1 MAKSRVLAARRTCF
15 KPHNE
20 PVTFAYCNSSAS
32 CDRLRKCGVVDCR
45 ARQGTDPSGT
55 QPLSV
60 SACTDAQKVPAQPLS
75 GSGALLHRH
84 DAFHGSMP
92 KYMNFIRYDKAVANG
107 RMLILYLR
115 TQIRVAKK
123 TPLRVEPLAGDPAR
137 CSGHTRTTTTP
148 LLYSPPN
155 GYSTLHD
162 SIRPAAWLQSNHM
175 NS

>member
-45 ARQGTDPSGT
+45 AWQGTDPST
-55 QPLSV
+55 REHSRCQCPHALN
-60 SACTDAQKVPAQPLS
+60 AQKVPAQPLS
-75 GSGALLHRH
+75 RSGALLYRH

-92 KYMNFIRYDKAVANG
+92 KYMNWIRCDKAVANG

-115 TQIRVAKK
+115 RQTRVAKK
-123 TPLRVEPLAGDPAR
+123 TPLRVERLGGGSCPLFGAYP
-137 CSGHTRTTTTP
+137 HHHNTTP
-148 LLYSPPN
+148 L
-155 GYSTLHD
+155 
-162 SIRPAAWLQSNHM
+162 QSAKRI
-175 NS
+175 

>member
-123 TPLRVEPLAGDPAR
+123 TPLRVEPLAGILPAVR
-137 CSGHTRTTTTP
+137 GIPAPPQHHSFTVRQTDIAPYTTVSGP
-148 LLYSPPN
+148 LH
-155 GYSTLHD
+155 GCKAIT
-162 SIRPAAWLQSNHM
+162 
-175 NS
+175 